1 MERRNRQIA
10 RKRQTVRLQMPLGRR
25 VLERPLPLP
34 RQRET
39 PPLQVGPRGH
49 RGRIHGIIHVHR
61 PLAQVDAAG
70 DRRIQLARRQFEVDE
85 FRFVGPVDA
94 DVRVQRTEARKLQY
108 VLQGTARGLV
118 HAQRAVHAFRIE
130 LQVHGIFAVAIDAA
144 RAHVGERIVERAHV
158 HAAAQRHP
166 RSPTGELGTEAY
178 VLEIE
183 APHLDVRNGGVPPA
197 PRGVRRALHVH
208 VRHFEAVDGDAPL
221 EERERR
227 PGECNGIGGE
237 PHPLLVGELEMTKRE
252 PRREAA
258 PQARELDH
266 ASRQLRGDAL
276 DHRPAGIGVARDQH
290 QSRQQRDRSRH
301 RTQHPRRELER
312 FAQHQNACPSPM

>member
-1 MERRNRQIA
+1 MFSKGRSRARARSTCRPWRFASNFRCMAYSPSPSMRRALTSASVLSSERMSMPPRND
-10 RKRQTVRLQMPLGRR
+10 T
-25 VLERPLPLP
+25 
-34 RQRET
+34 
-39 PPLQVGPRGH
+39 
-49 RGRIHGIIHVHR
+49 
-61 PLAQVDAAG
+61 AQP
-70 DRRIQLARRQFEVDE
+70 DRRAR
-85 FRFVGPVDA
+85 
-94 DVRVQRTEARKLQY
+94 
-108 VLQGTARGLV
+108 
-118 HAQRAVHAFRIE
+118 H
-130 LQVHGIFAVAIDAA
+130 
-144 RAHVGERIVERAHV
+144 
-158 HAAAQRHP
+158 
-166 RSPTGELGTEAY
+166 EAY

-276 DHRPAGIGVARDQH
+276 DHRPAGSVLPAISTRAVNSAIDPPPNPTPTP
-290 QSRQQRDRSRH
+290 
-301 RTQHPRRELER
+301 RT
-312 FAQHQNACPSPM
+312 